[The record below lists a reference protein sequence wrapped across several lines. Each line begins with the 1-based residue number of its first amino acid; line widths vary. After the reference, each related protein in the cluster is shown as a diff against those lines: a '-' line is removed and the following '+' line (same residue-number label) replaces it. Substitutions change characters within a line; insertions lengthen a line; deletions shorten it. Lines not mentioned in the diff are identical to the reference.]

1 MSYIPS
7 LNKNYDMSESGI
19 DDRVTALEADVAALD
34 KNPVVPSLPTAAAS
48 YQLKVSGSTTKTY
61 EWDKV
66 RLPAVPTTAGQYAL
80 KVVVSGQLTTYSWVD
95 VTPAAVE
102 NEPGGDA

>member
-48 YQLKVSGSTTKTY
+48 YELKVSGSTTKTY
-61 EWDKV
+61 TWDRCGFPLFPRPPGSM
-66 RLPAVPTTAGQYAL
+66 RLR
-80 KVVVSGQLTTYSWVD
+80 S
-95 VTPAAVE
+95 
-102 NEPGGDA
+102 